1 MKVNIY
7 WVLLFILLQKCKNI
21 PHKLDHAHSTGK
33 MSLQSENTGE
43 VLLLIIIS
51 IFRTECRGSEGD
63 TGETLM

>member
-1 MKVNIY
+1 MINKY
-7 WVLLFILLQKCKNI
+7 PVLLIILLQNCKNN
-21 PHKLDHAHSTGK
+21 PQKPDHALSIGK